1 MIIGC
6 EASKNILYTDL
17 HNSARGDCWRV
28 GSQSRD
34 LIIKI
39 RDGSCLHFKYPRN
52 NNHLDGRIVIY
63 LHFHQ
68 PRALIIKPELSTL
81 SWPLDL
87 IAILNLLAP
96 FCLINVTNAAWM
108 VLRSFVK
115 IDMNIQTFA
124 LNMNVNKSSLQGPAN
139 LHFLQ
144 FPKWPCMYSDS
155 SSSTDFQES

>member
-1 MIIGC
+1 MKLLRIFFLEIYITALGWT
-6 EASKNILYTDL
+6 A
-17 HNSARGDCWRV
+17 G
-28 GSQSRD
+28 GSGHRD

-39 RDGSCLHFKYPRN
+39 RDGSCLHSKYPRN

-87 IAILNLLAP
+87 MAILNSLAP

-115 IDMNIQTFA
+115 IDMNIQ
-124 LNMNVNKSSLQGPAN
+124 Q
-139 LHFLQ
+139 
-144 FPKWPCMYSDS
+144 SDLRS
-155 SSSTDFQES
+155 KYECK